1 MNGTQKAAGQIQT
14 GPNRHWFAHGGMS
27 AIVTA
32 TIIGLLYFGREV
44 LIPFALA
51 MLLSFLL
58 APLAE
63 RLQHWGMNRVVAV
76 ISTAI
81 VSFALMGAVLTVVTF
96 QVVDVV
102 QQFPRY
108 EENLRSK
115 IQTLRGPFG
124 TSIQKTSQTVDDL
137 TAELQRSTGRR
148 TASRIA
154 KVQIVE
160 PSDPMHVAR
169 QMLGSLLKPLGA
181 AIVVVVFVI
190 FMLLERADLRD
201 RLIRLLGAQDLYTAT
216 QALDDAA
223 KRVTRY
229 LLMQTILN
237 GVQGIALAV
246 GLYFIGVPNAVLWGT
261 IAIALRFIPFI
272 GAWISAS
279 LPIAMS
285 FAVFDDWVHPLMT
298 LGLYAGLELV
308 AANIVEPLI
317 YGTGTGVSSLALL
330 VAAAFWTWLWGVPGL
345 LLAVPLTVC
354 LFVAGKYVP
363 QLRFLTIML
372 GDRPVFDPHERL
384 YQRLLADR
392 LEDAEELLHGAL
404 KDASV
409 LEVLDQIFIPAM
421 QLMESDHA
429 RAALTADRHQMILGL
444 LRELAAD
451 MHTEKLKLEPA
462 PGQPARRRMN
472 CRILCIPAADQ
483 ADELVARL
491 LADELGDSGADTQV
505 SIATSLAGEV
515 LEIATQF
522 APRLICIS
530 ALPPGAAIHARYL
543 CKKMREH
550 FPETTLLVGLW
561 NAQGDVQKTKERLHS
576 CGASIVVTN
585 LADALQFAT
594 RTMASMATVE
604 RRIDRADS
612 APVKPTVALTSRPMA
627 KML

>member
-1 MNGTQKAAGQIQT
+1 MNGTQKAAGQIHT
-14 GPNRHWFAHGGMS
+14 GPNRYWLAHGGMA
-27 AIVTA
+27 AITTA
-32 TIIGLLYFGREV
+32 AIIGLLYFGREV

-63 RLQHWGMNRVVAV
+63 RLQHWGMNRVGAV

-81 VSFALMGAVLTVVTF
+81 VSFALMGAVLGVVAF

-102 QQFPRY
+102 EQFPHY

-124 TSIQKTSQTVDDL
+124 KSIQQTTQTVDDL

-148 TASRIA
+148 TTSHVA
-154 KVQIVE
+154 KVQVVE
-160 PSDPMHVAR
+160 PSDPMHMAR

-181 AIVVVVFVI
+181 AIVVVVFVV

-201 RLIRLLGAQDLYTAT
+201 RLIRLLGAQDLYMAT

-223 KRVTRY
+223 NRVTRY
-229 LLMQTILN
+229 LLMQTIIN
-237 GVQGIALAV
+237 SVQGIALAI
-246 GLYFIGVPNAVLWGT
+246 GLYFIGVPNAMLWGT
-261 IAIALRFIPFI
+261 IAIAMRFIPFI

-285 FAVFDDWVHPLMT
+285 FAVFDDWMHPMMII
-298 LGLYAGLELV
+298 GLYAGLELIT
-308 AANIVEPLI
+308 ANIVEPLL
-317 YGTGTGVSSLALL
+317 YGTGTGISSLALL
-330 VAAAFWTWLWGVPGL
+330 VAAAFWTWLWGIPGL

-372 GDRPVFDPHERL
+372 GDLPVFDPHERL

-392 LEDAEELLHGAL
+392 LEDAEELLHCAL
-404 KDASV
+404 KESSV
-409 LEVLDQIFIPAM
+409 LEVLDQVLIPAM

-429 RAALTADRHQMILGL
+429 RGALAADRRQMILGL
-444 LRELAAD
+444 LQELATD
-451 MHTEKLKLEPA
+451 MHAEELKLEPA
-462 PGQPARRRMN
+462 PEQLTRRRVN
-472 CRILCIPAADQ
+472 CRVLCIPAADQ
-483 ADELVARL
+483 ADELAAGL
-491 LADELGDSGADTQV
+491 LRDVLHDSGANTQI
-505 SIATSLAGEV
+505 SSANSLAGEA
-515 LEIATQF
+515 LEIA
-522 APRLICIS
+522 ARVMPHIICIS

-550 FPETTLLVGLW
+550 FPTATLMVGLW
-561 NAQGDVQKTKERLHS
+561 NAQGDVQQTAERLQN
-576 CGASIVVTN
+576 CGASIVVTS
-585 LADALQFAT
+585 LAQGLQFVA
-594 RTMASMATVE
+594 RAMASMATVE
-604 RRIDRADS
+604 RRINRVDT
-612 APVKPTVALTSRPMA
+612 APTEPGVALTSRQ
-627 KML
+627 